1 MTLNVALRNQ
11 KASLAQM
18 HMNSL
23 HLYVQ
28 MLKIVDDI
36 FRLKMMYLMIVFD
49 KVIFICQSEVIMM
62 FTCFLNF
69 LIETLRKYFDVLH
82 CVR

>member
-36 FRLKMMYLMIVFD
+36 FRLKMKIVFD

-69 LIETLRKYFDVLH
+69 LIEILRKYFDVLH
-82 CVR
+82 CIR